1 MQLQIADQIMLESA
15 RKARA
20 AENEAVAS
28 KGFLSVKRCV
38 KPAYSYAT
46 ACTKYDA
53 NDQCEAYTTD
63 YSSRVEVG
71 CDKWEITTPGGAV
84 GAAVENAIG
93 ADTKWAANIRSWTA
107 VLIDALINR
116 LTKEGLNAMK
126 SALSGGGASG
136 NAASAYMPPG
146 YQGLVSQELESN
158 KQQMT
163 SELQKFRDEK
173 QYLLNAK
180 YKSLSF
186 ADQTL
191 AILQTI
197 KTKNCAVSDSELQA
211 VQADDARLKT
221 ETADLEKAVKEL
233 TLAINK
239 VNQTTSITAL
249 ATLNQETLQVFN
261 KYNTTDIQQQII
273 TGSARQAADQGKQ
286 TKQNELNNAQARL
299 DACLAPPPTESR

>member
-1 MQLQIADQIMLESA
+1 M
-15 RKARA
+15 
-20 AENEAVAS
+20 
-28 KGFLSVKRCV
+28 
-38 KPAYSYAT
+38 
-46 ACTKYDA
+46 
-53 NDQCEAYTTD
+53 
-63 YSSRVEVG
+63 
-71 CDKWEITTPGGAV
+71 
-84 GAAVENAIG
+84 
-93 ADTKWAANIRSWTA
+93 
-107 VLIDALINR
+107 DALINR
-116 LTKEGLNAMK
+116 LRKEGLNAMK

-273 TGSARQAADQGKQ
+273 TGSARQAADQETQ